1 MSATAM
7 KTTTGTRKRKK
18 AVTVPKEV
26 NNRLPSKPIIKE
38 SNSPNKG
45 SKDRENVRNATI
57 TADRP
62 VTTNP
67 NLKEIDQPPMTNR
80 PKNRNICLKG
90 IILLFVAS
98 LSSACDK
105 QTVYHSFQ
113 SLPSEGWMRKD
124 TLYFNVNVSDS
135 LTYYKLSME
144 VRNRNN
150 YPYQNLSL
158 SVCYDSPDSV
168 SLPADTIQLALA
180 DTEGIWKGDGW
191 GGLYQTAVPAGSI
204 RIDKS
209 GTYRFKIAYVL
220 PDETLQGLNDIGIKL
235 EK

>member
-1 MSATAM
+1 
-7 KTTTGTRKRKK
+7 
-18 AVTVPKEV
+18 
-26 NNRLPSKPIIKE
+26 
-38 SNSPNKG
+38 
-45 SKDRENVRNATI
+45 
-57 TADRP
+57 
-62 VTTNP
+62 
-67 NLKEIDQPPMTNR
+67 
-80 PKNRNICLKG
+80 
-90 IILLFVAS
+90 
-98 LSSACDK
+98 
-105 QTVYHSFQ
+105 
-113 SLPSEGWMRKD
+113 
-124 TLYFNVNVSDS
+124 
-135 LTYYKLSME
+135 ME

-220 PDETLQGLNDIGIKL
+220 PDEILQGLNDIGIKL